1 MILRKY
7 VYNYPNF
14 YFFKKFGQISMAYA
28 YVWGTGLC
36 GLIHM
41 RSAVLGVSN
50 RHGVYY
56 ESPGI

>member
-1 MILRKY
+1 MVLRKC

-14 YFFKKFGQISMAYA
+14 YFFKNFGQISMAYA
-28 YVWGTGLC
+28 YVRGTGLC

-50 RHGVYY
+50 RHGVHY
-56 ESPGI
+56 